1 MTALIAHARCAK
13 HQPGAE
19 HPEAPERF
27 AAVLQGLEDAA
38 LTLRLQRLPPLTVG
52 AEDLRTVHSA
62 RYLALAEREIA
73 AGEEQLST
81 GDTAVGRESW
91 TAALAGAGSA
101 LAGVD
106 AVLTG
111 AARNAFC
118 IVRPPGH
125 HAGPEQ
131 GMGFCILNN
140 IALAARR
147 AQQRHG
153 LERVLI
159 VDWDVHHGNGTQDVF
174 YEDGSRLL
182 LFHASGPMVPRH
194 RPRERNRSAVQ
205 GREPR
210 SNCPLP
216 AGSGCEEMI
225 AAFRDRGSPATEPLP
240 PQLVLISAGFDS
252 RAAIR
257 WASSGSHT
265 RLPRPHPARAG
276 KSPTGRRRTDCLCV
290 GRRLCF
296 PRPRRLLR
304 RSRQGIAGGVGDG
317 HPLAQTLC
325 GSRFPGDRSRAS
337 SPGLAG
343 LEERPTNAR
352 AGKGTKR
359 KTPRDSARAE
369 RFALH
374 SGERLPRR
382 RRGIAGEEHGRAA
395 LQALAGA
402 PAGAAGTER
411 CTERDGRKARTPRDS
426 AGRRILPAKER
437 ALPRQVA
444 EHRILLMKFIGYS
457 LGRDEE
463 GKVLFRRS
471 ARR

>member
-1 MTALIAHARCAK
+1 MTALIAHVRCAK

-174 YEDGSRLL
+174 YEDGSVFFFSTHQAPWYPGTGR
-182 LFHASGPMVPRH
+182 ASETG
-194 RPRERNRSAVQ
+194 AGAGQ
-205 GREPR
+205 GTTL
-210 SNCPLP
+210 NCPLP
-216 AGSGCEEMI
+216 AGSGREEMI
-225 AAFRDRGSPATEPLP
+225 AAFRDRLQPAMETFR

-252 RAAIR
+252 RAGDPLGQFR
-257 WASSGSHT
+257 LTRRTSSTSPCSC
-265 RLPRPHPARAG
+265 R
-276 KSPTGRRRTDCLCV
+276 KSPTGTQADGLSLCWKAATPSPASPPPPPLTSGDCW
-290 GRRLCF
+290 
-296 PRPRRLLR
+296 
-304 RSRQGIAGGVGDG
+304 RSRQWDYSHKRCA
-317 HPLAQTLC
+317 
-325 GSRFPGDRSRAS
+325 DRASRATE
-337 SPGLAG
+337 PGFEPGAVAG
-343 LEERPTNAR
+343 L
-352 AGKGTKR
+352 
-359 KTPRDSARAE
+359 
-369 RFALH
+369 
-374 SGERLPRR
+374 
-382 RRGIAGEEHGRAA
+382 
-395 LQALAGA
+395 
-402 PAGAAGTER
+402 
-411 CTERDGRKARTPRDS
+411 
-426 AGRRILPAKER
+426 
-437 ALPRQVA
+437 
-444 EHRILLMKFIGYS
+444 
-457 LGRDEE
+457 
-463 GKVLFRRS
+463 
-471 ARR
+471 